1 MPSENIETYRDALRA
16 IWLRSA
22 YDRGFISNPFWG
34 DEAADLGLQ
43 RTKTLLHLLGD
54 PHLAYHV
61 VHVSGSK
68 GKGSTCTFL
77 SEILTAADYATGL
90 YTSPHLHAFRERIA
104 VEGTPIS
111 EQGFA
116 WLTQEV
122 LAKAENLEVGFPELG
137 EVTAFELTTAMALLF
152 FAKEGCEFAVIEVGL
167 GGTLDATNVV
177 SPAVSIITAL
187 DFEHTQVL
195 GSTLSEIAKNKAG
208 IIKPEK
214 PVISVAQQPEALK
227 VIERTARKNT
237 SQLLLEGRD
246 WTVLGDWRN
255 FTVDTP
261 WETLEE
267 LRSSLPGRH
276 QAQNAGAAVVTAL
289 LLNEQEANISESA
302 IRDGLLTATWP
313 GRYEV
318 VVQPEQ
324 PKIILDGAHTP
335 ASARALVA
343 TVLLEDAGQDR
354 AIVLGMMADKDP
366 SAFAKELATLQA
378 PIVVTAS
385 RSPRAASVHEVV
397 TGVEGSGLDSST
409 ARDVNSALSA
419 ASKLA
424 GVKGTV
430 IVTGSLAVVA
440 EAREALGL
448 AVPDPPVDDASLA
461 RSNTTDDSQN

>member
-61 VHVSGSK
+61 VHVAGSK

-227 VIERTARKNT
+227 VIEQAARKNA

-302 IRDGLLTATWP
+302 IRDG
-313 GRYEV
+313 
-318 VVQPEQ
+318 
-324 PKIILDGAHTP
+324 
-335 ASARALVA
+335 
-343 TVLLEDAGQDR
+343 
-354 AIVLGMMADKDP
+354 
-366 SAFAKELATLQA
+366 
-378 PIVVTAS
+378 
-385 RSPRAASVHEVV
+385 
-397 TGVEGSGLDSST
+397 
-409 ARDVNSALSA
+409 
-419 ASKLA
+419 
-424 GVKGTV
+424 
-430 IVTGSLAVVA
+430 
-440 EAREALGL
+440 
-448 AVPDPPVDDASLA
+448 
-461 RSNTTDDSQN
+461 